1 MRDHKDPTLWKPA
14 VDETIALWRK
24 IRTMIE
30 IPDELDLLTEIN
42 AACAM
47 CDAAGSEEPRDL
59 SRCERCLAFQQ
70 FGGCH
75 EVNLQM
81 SVRVAEKDWEGLR
94 QLVDQFIHRLEELRI
109 PPEALPSS

>member
-1 MRDHKDPTLWKPA
+1 MNWRSATDDTL
-14 VDETIALWRK
+14 ALWRR
-24 IRTMIE
+24 IRAMIE

-47 CDAAGSEEPRDL
+47 CEAAAEEEPRDL
-59 SRCERCLAFQQ
+59 GRCNRCLAFQQ

-75 EVNLQM
+75 EVNLEM

-94 QLVDQFIHRLEELRI
+94 ELVDQFIHNLETLEI
-109 PPEALPSS
+109 PPQAAPGP